1 MCIGCSAS
9 DNFVVVVVVTLQTR
23 NDKAPI
29 RPVALSRVTPPLP
42 STPPA
47 SSGGDAALVQ
57 TLLSRMDENQEEMKL
72 LREQFVLQSQQIS
85 QQKEEKAVLQHKLQE
100 LQGSLSLSAPS
111 SIALNQPATGLPSC
125 VDSDLTQAS
134 AELTPLSALLLSE
147 LFRANN
153 RHEDDMR
160 RREDEMRR
168 REERVAQAGHMNGN
182 ALYDFLKRTA
192 AKGGR

>member
-1 MCIGCSAS
+1 M
-9 DNFVVVVVVTLQTR
+9 
-23 NDKAPI
+23 
-29 RPVALSRVTPPLP
+29 
-42 STPPA
+42 
-47 SSGGDAALVQ
+47 VQ
-57 TLLSRMDENQEEMKL
+57 TLLSRMDENQAEMKL
-72 LREQFVLQSQQIS
+72 LRQQFVLQSQQIS